1 MGLPSNSNNL
11 QLFDTNTCNNFKN
24 SVKHEFN
31 KLCDA
36 IWEGHVKARGNLDLQ
51 ISSLLPAE

>member
-1 MGLPSNSNNL
+1 MGLHSISNRL
-11 QLFDTNTCNNFKN
+11 QLFDTSTCNNFKN

-36 IWEGHVKARGNLDLQ
+36 MQEGHVKARGTLDLQ